1 MRLLWFC
8 CDFYFIRVYKLVSPA
23 SKTLMMAGVWSMSRE
38 TLSNQPFS
46 IRKVKTFRRLFRAL
60 WVSALSLLASSGW
73 YLVLNLGSK
82 FVPERGEQGM
92 GWNGSKGV
100 TCIIHIL
107 PHIVGLRCNH
117 FTEKTLQKVYFGYFR
132 CCENLQM
139 QKVGLIIKSGWHN

>member
-1 MRLLWFC
+1 MVASDFCVQLLWY
-8 CDFYFIRVYKLVSPA
+8 YFISVYKWVSPA

-82 FVPERGEQGM
+82 FVPRRGGQGM
-92 GWNGSKGV
+92 EWVGSKGL
-100 TCIIHIL
+100 TCIIQNRHI
-107 PHIVGLRCNH
+107 ISLRGNH
-117 FTEKTLQKVYFGYFR
+117 FTDRHYKKYILDTLDVMRMCKSKT
-132 CCENLQM
+132 
-139 QKVGLIIKSGWHN
+139 WD